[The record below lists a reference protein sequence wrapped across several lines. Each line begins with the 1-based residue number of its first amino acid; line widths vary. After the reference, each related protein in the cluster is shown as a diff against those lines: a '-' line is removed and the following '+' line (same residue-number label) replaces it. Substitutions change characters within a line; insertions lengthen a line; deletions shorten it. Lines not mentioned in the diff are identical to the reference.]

1 MDEIWE
7 LDLEYDANYC
17 DMVKLVNGIRVPTAK
32 FKIRRIFFYF
42 PNAVWASASGG
53 FRIVSDRLITLD
65 YITMYDD
72 I

>member
-32 FKIRRIFFYF
+32 FKIRRIFLF
-42 PNAVWASASGG
+42 S
-53 FRIVSDRLITLD
+53 
-65 YITMYDD
+65 
-72 I
+72 